1 MTELVVIATPAAT
14 AKPVLIP
21 RSELMSTATPTPKSV
36 SSVTP
41 TPIPTARPTPI
52 LLPDIDLFTSF

>member
-1 MTELVVIATPAAT
+1 
-14 AKPVLIP
+14 
-21 RSELMSTATPTPKSV
+21 V